1 VNSRLLDPRS
11 TWRSPEEYDRKA
23 GELARMFVDNFAK
36 RFGEVGDSIRTAGPV
51 A

>member
-1 VNSRLLDPRS
+1 
-11 TWRSPEEYDRKA
+11 
-23 GELARMFVDNFAK
+23 MFVDNFAK